1 MSPLNSVAS
10 PPPWTE
16 PKVGLDGLPRG
27 VRKEHPP
34 RLSVG
39 TQASMAVS
47 TTRVVREVTAML
59 TLELRLT
66 LMLSTTDAARVL
78 TEVWVEVTEASA
90 TTLASHRRSSTESR
104 PP

>member
-1 MSPLNSVAS
+1 
-10 PPPWTE
+10 
-16 PKVGLDGLPRG
+16 
-27 VRKEHPP
+27 
-34 RLSVG
+34 
-39 TQASMAVS
+39 MAVS

-104 PP
+104 PPGRLGVRLTFIGVLLCESWASV